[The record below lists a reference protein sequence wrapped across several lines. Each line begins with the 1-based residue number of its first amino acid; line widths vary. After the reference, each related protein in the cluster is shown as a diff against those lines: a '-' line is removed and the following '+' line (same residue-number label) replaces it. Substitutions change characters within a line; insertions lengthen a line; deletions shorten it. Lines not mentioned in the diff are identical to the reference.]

1 MKYRVPEQQMLL
13 VQVMLVAY
21 VVLVVYVVVVVQV
34 MLLVQVMQLVYV
46 ILQLAFPG
54 TMECW
59 AMPLQL
65 KVMLALLVAVVV
77 FVT

>member
-1 MKYRVPEQQMLL
+1 MWQHTLRTSLLL
-13 VQVMLVAY
+13 VQVML
-21 VVLVVYVVVVVQV
+21 LVQV
-34 MLLVQVMQLVYV
+34 VLLVQVMQLVYV

-54 TMECW
+54 TMGCW

-65 KVMLALLVAVVV
+65 KVMLALLIAVVV